1 MENIISTQV
10 SLTRGYVCAISY
22 KCAWLLLLTTARD
35 SGSRPISVFLVWA
48 VAEWLC
54 GGSYSYD
61 EQQIQVVMVGP
72 YGGNGNKKTW
82 PANTAQNFEDP
93 VNQRQEYQSQFKTTA
108 PTRFPQSDQ

>member
-1 MENIISTQV
+1 MIQTV
-10 SLTRGYVCAISY
+10 SVIMVTAQGIKAYCTGRGRGGIPLPCLWLAMLDIVRDFDSRGYVCAISY

-61 EQQIQVVMVGP
+61 E
-72 YGGNGNKKTW
+72 
-82 PANTAQNFEDP
+82 
-93 VNQRQEYQSQFKTTA
+93 
-108 PTRFPQSDQ
+108 